1 MRLICTKSLLV
12 LTLSIGQ
19 TAWAKKNSEEECAK
33 YKPDRTV
40 SSEASID
47 TSASASAKG
56 SIFGGSAAASNASA
70 EKTEKQALSQSELE
84 KQEKIYKAC
93 LFYKDGDMSQEQ
105 WDIAIAEYMGHAPPS
120 PPAPDKPS
128 FASQAMGALAGAAA
142 SQAGIKVK
150 KPKKPPAKLIAAGA
164 PCGRFASLG
173 LHVPSRYQKQTCQ
186 DKPGKKGRYVFH
198 STQGKA
204 ATCEL
209 LRDWAGANGFSQG
222 TSEMSRAKDT
232 LVVSKSGFPELTIKC
247 VNTPKDSG
255 KPTRLVFMLPPQ

>member
-12 LTLSIGQ
+12 LTLTIGQ
-19 TAWAKKNSEEECAK
+19 TAWAKDKAAEKCAK
-33 YKPDRTV
+33 YKPDRTL
-40 SSEASID
+40 SSEAS
-47 TSASASAKG
+47 SEQAASASAKG
-56 SIFGGSAAASNASA
+56 WGADGSASAENASA
-70 EKTEKQALSQSELE
+70 SKEHKQALSRQELE
-84 KQEKIYKAC
+84 KQEKVYRAC
-93 LFYKDGDMSQEQ
+93 MAYEDDAIEEEQ
-105 WDIAIAEYMGHAPPS
+105 WKTVLNEYLGIAPT
-120 PPAPDKPS
+120 PDKPS
-128 FASQAMGALAGAAA
+128 FASQAMGAIAGAAA
-142 SQAGIKVK
+142 SQTGIKVK
-150 KPKKPPAKLIAAGA
+150 KPKKPPAKLIAAVD
-164 PCGRFASLG
+164 PCGRFAGLG
-173 LHVPSRYQKQTCQ
+173 LHVPSRYQQQMCQ

-222 TSEMSRAKDT
+222 ASEMSRAKDT